1 MLAVAVVVA
10 RERDT
15 QSVSMGPMVASYP
28 LLKKRA
34 PTSFRLQAE
43 ALNPAPAAHWPFQ
56 NVGTS
61 LRPRV
66 GVGRRRR
73 LAPPLSHAQ
82 SFFFLRPPL
91 TELEQLTFAGEIRA
105 VPSIDFKSLAPEAPL
120 PP

>member
-61 LRPRV
+61 LRPV
-66 GVGRRRR
+66 WEQFAAGGSPSP
-73 LAPPLSHAQ
+73 LPPLSRT
-82 SFFFLRPPL
+82 L
-91 TELEQLTFAGEIRA
+91 
-105 VPSIDFKSLAPEAPL
+105 SLSSSSGHH
-120 PP
+120 